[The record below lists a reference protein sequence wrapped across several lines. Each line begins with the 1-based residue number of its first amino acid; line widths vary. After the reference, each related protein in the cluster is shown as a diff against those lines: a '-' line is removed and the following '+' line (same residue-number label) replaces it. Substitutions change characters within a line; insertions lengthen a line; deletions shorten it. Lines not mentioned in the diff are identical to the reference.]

1 MTMMKKKQRKLM
13 INVLSEIFYSPLE
26 LCILLTFGF
35 ALGSAFFLSL
45 WWVVFKGLTS
55 ERPVLWF
62 VGSFF
67 IRIGLCLLGFYFIS
81 NGDWQSLIISLVGFI
96 LARPATRLLIELTS
110 HSSLNKARGKDA
122 S

>member
-1 MTMMKKKQRKLM
+1 M
-13 INVLSEIFYSPLE
+13 INVLSGIPYSPLE
-26 LCILLTFGF
+26 LCYILIFGF
-35 ALGSAFFLSL
+35 GLGSAFFLSL

-62 VGSFF
+62 VGSFL
-67 IRIGLCLLGFYFIS
+67 IRIGLCLLGFYFITD
-81 NGDWQSLIISLVGFI
+81 GGWQSLVISLVGFI

-110 HSSLNKARGKDA
+110 HSSLNKLRSKNE

>member
-1 MTMMKKKQRKLM
+1 MMMKKQRKLM
-13 INVLSEIFYSPLE
+13 INVLSGIPYSPLE
-26 LCILLTFGF
+26 LCYILIFGF
-35 ALGSAFFLSL
+35 GLGSAFFLSL

-55 ERPVLWF
+55 KRPVLWF

-67 IRIGLCLLGFYFIS
+67 IRIGLCLLGFYFITD
-81 NGDWQSLIISLVGFI
+81 GGWQSLVISLVGFI

-110 HSSLNKARGKDA
+110 HSSLNKLRSKNE

>member
-1 MTMMKKKQRKLM
+1 M
-13 INVLSEIFYSPLE
+13 INVFSEIPYSPLD
-26 LCILLTFGF
+26 LCISLIFGF
-35 ALGSAFFLSL
+35 ELGSVFFLSL

-67 IRIGLCLLGFYFIS
+67 IRIGLCLLGFYFITDG
-81 NGDWQSLIISLVGFI
+81 NWQSLIISLLGFI
-96 LARPATRLLIELTS
+96 LARPATRLLIGLTS
-110 HSSLNKARGKDA
+110 HSTKNKARIKDA

>member
-1 MTMMKKKQRKLM
+1 MKKKERKPM
-13 INVLSEIFYSPLE
+13 INVLSEIPYSPLE
-26 LCILLTFGF
+26 LCISLTFGF

-62 VGSFF
+62 IGSFF
-67 IRIGLCLLGFYFIS
+67 IRIGLCLLGFYFITDG
-81 NGDWQSLIISLVGFI
+81 NWQSLIISLVGFI

-110 HSSLNKARGKDA
+110 HSTTKKGRIKDA